1 MRRGFDR
8 LFAEISVGVGRI
20 VPRFALWLR
29 LHEHGLL
36 PNRLSRAEAVA
47 FCREALPDFLRE
59 HGIELDA
66 AAARRLERA
75 LRHFDPQ
82 RPRPEEWLARF

>member
-8 LFAEISVGVGRI
+8 LFAEISVSVGQI

-29 LHEHGLL
+29 IHEHGLH
-36 PNRLSRAEAVA
+36 PDRLTRAQAQA
-47 FCREALPDFLRE
+47 FCREALPRFLLE

-66 AAARRLERA
+66 GAQRRLERA
-75 LRHFDPQ
+75 LRCFDPR
-82 RPRPEEWLARF
+82 RPAPEDWLART